1 MIDISLTSDVAFAHD
16 TVVSA
21 LESAATELQ
30 VKQSVGV
37 LFCDTDEMLALNLR
51 FRGVNEFTDVL
62 TFPSGSNAPLPLG
75 DIAICVPFAAD
86 QAELRGVTLENELI
100 ALGVHGLLHL
110 YGYDD
115 IEDDDRAAM
124 QKAMNDVGQKI
135 GVQIDGAWTS
145 ILH

>member
-1 MIDISLTSDVAFAHD
+1 MIDISSNTTVAFAVD
-16 TVVSA
+16 TVVVA
-21 LESAATELQ
+21 LEAAAVELQ
-30 VKQSVGV
+30 VKQLVGV
-37 LFCDTDEMLALNLR
+37 LFCDTEEMLALNLR
-51 FRGVNEFTDVL
+51 FRGVNESTDVL
-62 TFPSGSNAPLPLG
+62 TFPSGSKEPLPLG
-75 DIAICVPFAAD
+75 DIAICVPFAKD

>member
-1 MIDISLTSDVAFAHD
+1 MIDISSNTTVAFAQD
-16 TVVSA
+16 AVVSA
-21 LESAATELQ
+21 LESAAVELQ
-30 VKQSVGV
+30 VKQTVGV
-37 LFCDTDEMLALNLR
+37 RFCDTDEMLALNLR
-51 FRGVNEFTDVL
+51 FRGVNESTDVL

-86 QAELRGVTLENELI
+86 QAELRGVSLENELI

-115 IEDDDRAAM
+115 IEDDDRTAM
-124 QKAMNDVGQKI
+124 QKAMNDIGQKI
-135 GVQIDGAWTS
+135 GIQIDGAWTS